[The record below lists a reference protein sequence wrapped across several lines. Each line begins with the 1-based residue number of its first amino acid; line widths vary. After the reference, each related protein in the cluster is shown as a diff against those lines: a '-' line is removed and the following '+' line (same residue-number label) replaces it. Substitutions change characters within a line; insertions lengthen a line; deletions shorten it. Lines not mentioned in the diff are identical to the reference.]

1 MIVNN
6 LEFNLVSLDEM
17 KAIFRGRI
25 TLSEPLARY
34 TSFQIGGPADY
45 YLEPADREDCATLV
59 TYCRER
65 QLPFLVMGKGSNMLV
80 SDDGF
85 RGAVINLEY
94 GLNAIEYSGGCIVVE
109 AGVTLSRFVDFCIQH
124 GLRGVE
130 MLPGIPGT
138 IGGAIIM
145 NAGAHGGEI
154 SDHLVDVDIL
164 RDAAF
169 LTVRKEEGDF
179 SYRRSGFGEDVVL
192 GARFRFPEGD
202 KTDLMR
208 TRRELLI
215 KRNRVQPVN
224 FPNSGSM
231 FKNPRGTYAAKLIED
246 AGLKG
251 LKKGNGQI
259 SDRHA
264 NFMINLGGASAMD
277 VLELV
282 EHAQKVVFEKFGIH
296 LELEVKLI
304 GFAEE
309 VVKEVWT

>member
-1 MIVNN
+1 V
-6 LEFNLVSLDEM
+6 VVLDEI
-17 KAIFRGRI
+17 KTVFRGRMS
-25 TLSEPLARY
+25 LNEPLGKY

-45 YLEPADREDCATLV
+45 YLEPADKEDCAAV
-59 TYCRER
+59 IAYCNTQ

-80 SDDGF
+80 SDEGF

-94 GLNAIEYSGGCIVVE
+94 GLNNIELSDGIVRVE
-109 AGVTLSRFVDFCIQH
+109 AGVPLSRFVDFCIQQ

-138 IGGAIIM
+138 IGGAVVM

-154 SDHLVDVDIL
+154 SDYLVAVDVL
-164 RDAAF
+164 RDGKF
-169 LTVRKEEGDF
+169 ITVRKEEGDF
-179 SYRRSGFGEDVVL
+179 SYRRSGFGDDVVL
-192 GARFRFPEGD
+192 GARFRLQPGD
-202 KTDLMR
+202 TADLMR

-215 KRNRVQPVN
+215 KRNRTQPVN

-231 FKNPRGTYAAKLIED
+231 FKNPHGTHAAKLIED

-251 LKKGNGQI
+251 MKKGRAQI

-264 NFMINLGGASAMD
+264 NFIVNMGGASAND

-282 EHAQKVVFEKFGIH
+282 ERAQKSVFEKFGIH

-309 VVKEVWT
+309 VVKEVWS